1 MCGSCRFGCAW
12 PPAVV
17 VVPRLRARSF
27 NEFLSEAGKESDDF
41 PKTLDEVAKAGIRL
55 VVADS
60 NDPDGIGFVQWRV
73 AFYVAGEDGAV
84 LNWLNLF
91 DDFLI
96 WHTIRS
102 SVAVAQI

>member
-1 MCGSCRFGCAW
+1 MLGASTNFFQK
-12 PPAVV
+12 
-17 VVPRLRARSF
+17 RAR
-27 NEFLSEAGKESDDF
+27 NPTVF
-41 PKTLDEVAKAGIRL
+41 PKSLDEVAKAGIRL

-73 AFYVAGEDGAV
+73 AFYVAGSEGAV

-91 DDFLI
+91 DDFLV
-96 WHTIRS
+96 WHTIHS